1 MKVFYSTGRRK
12 TATARVF
19 LKPGSGQITI
29 NGADPEKFF
38 PYIAKRTSALRP
50 LYSVREENNL
60 DALIT
65 VKGGGITGQA
75 EAICHGLARA
85 LIEYR
90 ADHRPALKKE
100 GFLTRDSRMVERKKP
115 GRHKARKRPQFT
127 KR

>member
-29 NGADPEKFF
+29 NGADPKKFF

-65 VKGGGITGQA
+65 VKGGGMTGQA

-85 LIEYR
+85 LIEYQV
-90 ADHRPALKKE
+90 DHRPALKKE